1 MTGSWTT
8 GGADLEALHVG
19 LAALPPFAHVA
30 ADDLEPLR
38 TRGLNHAHIRIR
50 GAGALLRVPRLSAY
64 GFDPARNIAYQAAC
78 FARAGPCGAV
88 PSLLG
93 AIEPSKGAPWGAL
106 VVREIAGGAPV
117 LPDDLPRIARS
128 LAVMH
133 RLAVPDDPAPLL
145 RHRDPVRA
153 TVDVIAIQAAYLD
166 RAGIHPDAARQLSEE
181 LAWARACG
189 SGPPDHPVTLAGTDT
204 HPGNFIVDGEGAAI
218 FVDLEKMVYG
228 SPAIDLAHAS
238 VYTSTMWDS
247 GVALTPEQASAF
259 YAAYFSAVPAA
270 LGNRIRPWCAAMR
283 RLTWLRT
290 TTWCARWRV
299 EAESGPGWSPAGRNP
314 DYMKTIR
321 ERIADYFDPATIERI
336 RAEFLAD
343 P

>member
-8 GGADLEALHVG
+8 GGADLEALREG
-19 LAALPPFAHVA
+19 LVALPPFAHVA

-38 TRGLNHAHIRIR
+38 TRGLNHAHVRIR

-88 PSLLG
+88 PSLFG

-106 VVREIAGGAPV
+106 VVREIAGDAPV

-128 LAVMH
+128 LAAMH
-133 RLAVPDDPAPLL
+133 ELAVPDDPAPLL

-153 TVDVIAIQAAYLD
+153 TVDVIEAQAAYLD

-189 SGPPDHPVTLAGTDT
+189 AGLPDHPVTLAGTDT
-204 HPGNFIVDGEGAAI
+204 HPGNFVVDGDGAAI

-238 VYTSTMWDS
+238 VYTSTMWDC
-247 GVALTPEQASAF
+247 GVALAREQASAF
-259 YAAYFSAVPAA
+259 YAAYFSTVPAA
-270 LGNRIRPWCAAMR
+270 LGDRIRPWCAAMR

-290 TTWCARWRV
+290 TTWCAKWRV
-299 EAESGPGWSPAGRNP
+299 EAGWSPAGRDP
-314 DYMKTIR
+314 DYVKTVR

>member
-8 GGADLEALHVG
+8 GGADLEALREG
-19 LAALPPFAHVA
+19 LVALPPFAHVA

-38 TRGLNHAHIRIR
+38 TRGLNHAHVRIR

-88 PSLLG
+88 PSLFG

-106 VVREIAGGAPV
+106 VVREIAGEAPV

-133 RLAVPDDPAPLL
+133 GLAVPDDPAPLL

-153 TVDVIAIQAAYLD
+153 TVDVIEAQAAYLD

-189 SGPPDHPVTLAGTDT
+189 AGLPDHPVTLAGTDT
-204 HPGNFIVDGEGAAI
+204 HPGNFVVDGDGAAI

-238 VYTSTMWDS
+238 VYTSTMWDC
-247 GVALTPEQASAF
+247 GVALAREQASAF
-259 YAAYFSAVPAA
+259 YAAYFSTVPAA
-270 LGNRIRPWCAAMR
+270 LGDRIRPWCAAMR

-290 TTWCARWRV
+290 TTWCAKWRV
-299 EAESGPGWSPAGRNP
+299 EAEAGWSPAGR
-314 DYMKTIR
+314 DYMKTVR